1 MNDRR
6 IYINDFC
13 EDLNYEG
20 VILYIGGVNSS
31 RLLEALELSEV
42 NKTYRLEYAI
52 TDSDPERRNYIYVE
66 NCDLQNLD
74 YPIHEYIED
83 GYDVYVL
90 YEDDGKYYVKRRLI

>member
-1 MNDRR
+1 MEWTLEQMHR
-6 IYINDFC
+6 I
-13 EDLNYEG
+13 EDLQRWYRQKTD
-20 VILYIGGVNSS
+20 